1 MALAAATLLAGLLTP
16 AAVAAGDGNQP
27 ACTDGAISTNE
38 DVSKSGTLDCTDAD
52 PLTFAVGTGP
62 DHGSVTIDDAS
73 TGDFTYDPDPDY
85 FGPDSFTFTA
95 SDADDGTSG
104 PATMSVTVN
113 SVDDPPSFTPGADQT
128 DLEDDGAQ
136 TVSNWATNIDPGPSN
151 ESGQTVTFVVIGN
164 TNTSICLGPAV
175 GRTRAVT

>member
-1 MALAAATLLAGLLTP
+1 M
-16 AAVAAGDGNQP
+16 
-27 ACTDGAISTNE
+27 
-38 DVSKSGTLDCTDAD
+38 
-52 PLTFAVGTGP
+52 
-62 DHGSVTIDDAS
+62 TIDDAS

-128 DLEDDGAQ
+128 NLEDDGSQ
-136 TVSNWATNIDPGPSN
+136 TVSNWATNINPGPSN
-151 ESGQTVTFVVIGN
+151 ESGQTVTFAVTGN
-164 TNTSICLGPAV
+164 TDSSFFSVQPSVNTGGDLTYTLANDANGS
-175 GRTRAVT
+175 